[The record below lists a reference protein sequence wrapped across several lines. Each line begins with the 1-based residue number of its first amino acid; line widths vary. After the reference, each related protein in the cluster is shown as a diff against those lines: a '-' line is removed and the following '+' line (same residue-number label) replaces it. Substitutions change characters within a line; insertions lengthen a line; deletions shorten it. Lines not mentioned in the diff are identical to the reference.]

1 MGHWRVGVFRKEAAP
16 MTRTLVA
23 FGVVLLLTNSSSAQY
38 YCGQVMQAIAIYGYD
53 AARQHAM
60 AHYGREAVEAGDRCV
75 RDRSPS
81 SQRPAR
87 PNSR

>member
-1 MGHWRVGVFRKEAAP
+1 MFSKEAAR
-16 MTRTLVA
+16 MTRILVA

-38 YCGQVMQAIAIYGYD
+38 YCEQVMQAIAIYGYD

-75 RDRSPS
+75 RDRHPS